1 MKAENSTE
9 QLDYIE
15 NVTVVRL
22 QKVIG
27 KMVSLAKNKVAQTE
41 LSLV

>member
-27 KMVSLAKNKVAQTE
+27 KMVSLAKNEVAQTE